1 MKKVEDLFKARASSP
16 LETAMLYDGRVGF
29 TIPEYQR
36 QYDWSEDNI
45 TRLYFDALN
54 GFQRLSESA
63 DANAFTFLG
72 TLILVE
78 EETKEEEFSGVSV
91 AIVDGQ
97 QRLTTLTLFA
107 CALSEALRRHL
118 SETVFPSSIDANVKK
133 WLEDEVDLRLYALYE
148 CAVGSQRVSPK
159 ETFPFPRIIRRGD
172 ARGRNKSSSDYL
184 SPIGKFLEGFADYF
198 DSDKVEYVPPALGAA
213 TDAEKLARNY
223 QLIRKLIGNLNDPDW
238 YEDTECEQFDIEWI
252 RRKQCR
258 NLFERLPD
266 FIKDE
271 PDRDRAIDAV
281 TKHPELYGLV
291 RTLLFSSYFCSCIVL
306 TRVTTDDE
314 SAAFDIFDAL
324 NTTGEPLTALETLKP
339 RVISFE
345 NKVKGYAGSPSEMA
359 FETINENLDQRF
371 SDTSKKQAETKDLIV
386 TFALYLEGKKLS
398 KDLAAQRNFLRQ
410 SYDGAARN
418 GNDSARHFV
427 RAIADSARFRRY
439 YWEHNGIEELSRF
452 HKSETVDEVQ
462 LLISLISDMKTSL
475 ALPIL
480 SRYWKSDLKHGG
492 EVQFV
497 AALRAVAAFLVLRRA
512 ATGGTA
518 GIDSDFRA
526 MMAPSVG
533 RGASRKFGL
542 CAGVN
547 HKNPLL
553 SADALKS
560 ALKSLLEHKLKS
572 LTKDSWVGQ
581 AAANPLYE
589 QSRELVRFMILTAA
603 HHALPSESV
612 PGTWNKS
619 GVKASAHTNDFLNYK
634 TWNGTHYAT
643 VEHIAPETVPK
654 HGWDL
659 AGLYKDNLLRH
670 SLGNLALL
678 PARENSAIGSDS
690 WGKKQKFYLAL
701 TETSAADQD
710 KRIEEAKAAGISF
723 SKTTA
728 KLLQD
733 GTRLS
738 LLDPLRTVNEWNADV
753 VLARGKN
760 TAELCWDHVWP
771 WLN

>member
-45 TRLYFDALN
+45 TRLYFDTLN
-54 GFQRLSESA
+54 GFRRLSDSA

-97 QRLTTLTLFA
+97 QRITTLTLFA
-107 CALSEALRRHL
+107 CALSEALRRSL
-118 SETVFPSSIDANVKK
+118 TETIFPSSIDANVKK
-133 WLEDEVDLRLYALYE
+133 WLEEEVDVRLYALYE

-159 ETFPFPRIIRRGD
+159 VTFPFPRIVRRGD
-172 ARGRNKSSSDYL
+172 ARGRSKTSSDYR
-184 SPIGKFLEGFADYF
+184 SPVGKFLEGFADYF
-198 DSDKVEYVPPALGAA
+198 DSDTIEYVPPALGTG

-223 QLIRKLIGNLNDPDW
+223 QLIRSLVTNLNDADW
-238 YEDTECEQFDIEWI
+238 YEDTECEQFEIAWV
-252 RRKQCR
+252 RRTQCR
-258 NLFERLPD
+258 NLFERLSD
-266 FIKDE
+266 YMKDE
-271 PDRDRAIDAV
+271 GDRNRTV
-281 TKHPELYGLV
+281 EELTKCTELHALV
-291 RTLLFSSYFCSCIVL
+291 RTLLFASYFCSCIVL
-306 TRVTTDDE
+306 TRVTTEDE

-339 RVISFE
+339 RVINLE
-345 NKVKGYAGSPSEMA
+345 NKKSSYAGSPSELS
-359 FETINENLDQRF
+359 FDTIDKNLDQRF

-410 SYDGAARN
+410 SYDGAAKN
-418 GNDSARHFV
+418 GTESARLFV
-427 RAIADSARFRRY
+427 QAIADSAKFRRY
-439 YWEHNGIEELSRF
+439 YWEPDGIEELGRF
-452 HKSETVDEVQ
+452 HRSDTVDEVQ
-462 LLISLISDMKTSL
+462 LLVSVISGMKTSL

-480 SRYWKSDLKHGG
+480 SRYWSPDIKHSGETKFIEALK
-492 EVQFV
+492 
-497 AALRAVAAFLVLRRA
+497 AVTAFLVLRRA

-526 MMAPSVG
+526 VMAPSVG
-533 RGASRKFGL
+533 RGSSRKFGL
-542 CAGVN
+542 CSGVD
-547 HKNPLL
+547 HTSPLL
-553 SADALKS
+553 TIEELKTALR
-560 ALKSLLEHKLKS
+560 ALLEYKIKKV
-572 LTKDSWVGQ
+572 TKENWVDQ

-603 HHALPSESV
+603 NQAMPAPDA
-612 PGTWNKS
+612 PGLWNKE
-619 GVKASAHTNDFLNYK
+619 GVKKSTHTNDFLNFK
-634 TWNGTHYAT
+634 TWRSTHYAT

-659 AGLYKDNLLRH
+659 AGLYKDNILRH
-670 SLGNLALL
+670 SLGNLVLL
-678 PARENSAIGSDS
+678 PSKENSAIGSDS
-690 WGKKQKFYLAL
+690 WEKKRKFYLAL
-701 TETSAADQD
+701 TETSAAEQA

-723 SKTTA
+723 AKTTE
-728 KLLQD
+728 KLLQE

-738 LLDPLRTVNEWNADV
+738 LLEPLRTVDEWNSDKV
-753 VLARGKN
+753 VARSKN
-760 TAELCWDHVWP
+760 IAALCWDHVWP